1 MSAHDL
7 ISMLLEGK
15 GVLLIFF
22 FFFSVGGNLIPKS
35 PEYWLEIS
43 L

>member
-22 FFFSVGGNLIPKS
+22 FSVGGNLIPKS